1 LKEAEVIKSFKHK
14 GLKAFFEDGSLR
26 GIQAKH
32 RDRLA
37 MILDVLDAMTCIDDI
52 RLPGLNLHLLNPKQE
67 RIYAVKVSGN
77 WRVTFK
83 FENSDVHIVNYLDYH

>member
-1 LKEAEVIKSFKHK
+1 MIRSFKHK

-32 RDRLA
+32 SSRLS
-37 MILDVLDAMTCIDDI
+37 MILDILDAMTCVEDI
-52 RLPGLNLHLLNPKQE
+52 RLPGLNLHLLKPTKNG
-67 RIYAVKVSGN
+67 IYAVKVSGN

-83 FENSDVHIVNYLDYH
+83 FDRGDVYVVDYLDYH